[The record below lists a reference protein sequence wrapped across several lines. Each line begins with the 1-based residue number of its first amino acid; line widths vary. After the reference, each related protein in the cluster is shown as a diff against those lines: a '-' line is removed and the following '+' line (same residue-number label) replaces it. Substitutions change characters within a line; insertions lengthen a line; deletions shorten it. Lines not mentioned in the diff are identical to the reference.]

1 MLAKQTLKRLQ
12 TIVSSWFVDLETKPE
27 FIKSQQFFNNLLK
40 ERKHI
45 LGEHCVIA
53 IEHLIADLISKDQ
66 FLFNY
71 NFINKCT
78 LGFKG
83 DSIVESSFSATK
95 RGHTVVSTR
104 RRIDRSAMNMVN
116 HVAER
121 SRRENSKK
129 CHDQYREVCW
139 TRSGVKDILTT
150 YALGIFCKNFD
161 RRGEYYVEKNNE
173 KSWYVCHEKTFGEPT
188 TVLYHPRFTRVRKVS
203 LDGRG
208 FLNCSCGRT
217 NNYLLPCS
225 HICAVVGEDHL
236 FTPESFH
243 IRWHKHYS
251 YLHGNDFGRV
261 LAPKTIKVMEDFL
274 TETRQG
280 YYGNDGL
287 YRGIN
292 MNSSLF
298 MSTYSNFNATKD
310 EEKKHFMHNVFEKSL
325 NHTTLHGE
333 VTFQNF
339 RRIVGASSPDMFKSH
354 DSPLMFSLFSQE
366 EFCDKN
372 AYTEDMRLSQMKNDD
387 ASAYHQT
394 FESYERALTTIS
406 TDEEVKKLNKVL
418 NSFSNDNIERKK
430 RVSRDNGEC
439 VLFGENLTPTTHVQK
454 RRKALYEIVRKINF

>member
-1 MLAKQTLKRLQ
+1 M
-12 TIVSSWFVDLETKPE
+12 DLETKPE

-161 RRGEYYVEKNNE
+161 FLT
-173 KSWYVCHEKTFGEPT
+173 HLPAIFG
-188 TVLYHPRFTRVRKVS
+188 
-203 LDGRG
+203 
-208 FLNCSCGRT
+208 
-217 NNYLLPCS
+217 
-225 HICAVVGEDHL
+225 
-236 FTPESFH
+236 
-243 IRWHKHYS
+243 RWHPFICRVFLPVLLHYS
-251 YLHGNDFGRV
+251 KLRHSVIINREV
-261 LAPKTIKVMEDFL
+261 VM
-274 TETRQG
+274 
-280 YYGNDGL
+280 
-287 YRGIN
+287 
-292 MNSSLF
+292 
-298 MSTYSNFNATKD
+298 SNAGPIWV
-310 EEKKHFMHNVFEKSL
+310 H
-325 NHTTLHGE
+325 
-333 VTFQNF
+333 
-339 RRIVGASSPDMFKSH
+339 SPGM
-354 DSPLMFSLFSQE
+354 
-366 EFCDKN
+366 
-372 AYTEDMRLSQMKNDD
+372 
-387 ASAYHQT
+387 
-394 FESYERALTTIS
+394 IS
-406 TDEEVKKLNKVL
+406 
-418 NSFSNDNIERKK
+418 
-430 RVSRDNGEC
+430 C
-439 VLFGENLTPTTHVQK
+439 Q
-454 RRKALYEIVRKINF
+454 